1 MSKKKVYLVYQ
12 DCALCGDRGKVRKV
26 EIEKASKKGV
36 KVLKL
41 SFASELAKDLI
52 HQAVMEHKIG
62 SMPFY
67 TDGEKFGY
75 HLADVIGTSKKKGK
89 KRVTKKIKEQVE
101 AEKEAEDGSIP
112 EAE

>member
-1 MSKKKVYLVYQ
+1 MPKKTIYLVYQ

-26 EIEKASKKGV
+26 EIEKATKKGV

-41 SFASELAKDLI
+41 PFTSDFAGELI
-52 HQAVMEHKIG
+52 HKALIEHKIG

-75 HLADVIGTSKKKGK
+75 HLADVLDTPKKKGK
-89 KRVTKKIKEQVE
+89 KRVTKKVKEQVE
-101 AEKEAEDGSIP
+101 AEKEAEDGSIS